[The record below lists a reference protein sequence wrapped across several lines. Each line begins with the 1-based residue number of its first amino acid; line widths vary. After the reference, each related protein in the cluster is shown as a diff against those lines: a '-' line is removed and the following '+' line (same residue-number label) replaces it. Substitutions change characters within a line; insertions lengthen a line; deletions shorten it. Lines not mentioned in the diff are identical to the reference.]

1 MSRLKSYLEKTYK
14 DLRYQK
20 LLQMKC
26 TPETNLPVQNNGYDC
41 GVFVGLFGERIS
53 RSATFDFQEADC
65 SYFRLRIASE
75 IQQGR
80 LVVDKRC
87 LCSSILVTFDEA
99 AVDDFRKGY
108 PCTMCQAWFH
118 LTCVDEEESNQDFE
132 KGFVCGICFM
142 LYFNV

>member
-26 TPETNLPVQNNGYDC
+26 TPENNLPVQNNGYDC
-41 GVFVGLFGERIS
+41 GVFVCLFGERIS

-80 LVVDKRC
+80 LVVDKCC
-87 LCSSILVTFDEA
+87 LCSSILVPFDEA
-99 AVDDFRKGY
+99 AVGDFRIGY

-118 LTCVDEEESNQDFE
+118 SKCVDEEESNQDFE
-132 KGFVCGICFM
+132 KGFVCGMCSM
-142 LYFNV
+142 LFFNV